1 MAGSMM
7 RAFRLENGATG
18 FADIEFVLDQMRR
31 TVEKQSNV
39 LFRGLVERQAERIT
53 DEIALGRYTNK
64 PDGVSI
70 LDVARDVTL
79 DRIKIADD
87 NRQPIEFNL
96 GISVQVMMGETEKK
110 ENRILFVIYAPG
122 SAETYCRGFRKI
134 TGIVPYDLSDLSDGK
149 PDPHAQF
156 WEGVTAR
163 YGTDMP
169 LGCSLFDYG
178 ALKLEP
184 EKMKFRSPE
193 QRASQLALEEV
204 SNIALSMYS
213 GGREIAPHKLME
225 YVTLSLERVTH
236 PDFRKL
242 MERKRVELT
251 AILPKITAGL
261 VQDKNAGKIPKDMRP
276 PADALLDN
284 AAENSQVKPEDT

>member
-7 RAFRLENGATG
+7 RAFRMESGSVSFT
-18 FADIEFVLDQMRR
+18 DIEFVLDQMR
-31 TVEKQSNV
+31 TIVEKQSNV

-53 DEIALGRYTNK
+53 DEIALGRYTDK
-64 PDGVSI
+64 PDNVSI

-79 DRIKIADD
+79 DRMKVADD

-96 GISVQVMMGETEKK
+96 GISVQVMMGETDRK

-122 SAETYCRGFRKI
+122 SAETYCKGFKKI
-134 TGIVPYDLSDLSDGK
+134 NGIVPYDLSDLTDGK
-149 PDPHAQF
+149 PDPHAEF
-156 WEGVTAR
+156 WEKMTAR

-213 GGREIAPHKLME
+213 GGREIVPHKLME
-225 YVTLSLERVTH
+225 YVTLSLERITH

-261 VQDKNAGKIPKDMRP
+261 VQDKNAGKIPEAMRKP
-276 PADALLDN
+276 G
-284 AAENSQVKPEDT
+284 AAAGEISQK

>member
-7 RAFRLENGATG
+7 RAFRMESGSVSFT
-18 FADIEFVLDQMRR
+18 DIEFVLDQMR
-31 TVEKQSNV
+31 TIVEKQSNV

-53 DEIALGRYTNK
+53 DEIALGRYTDK
-64 PDGVSI
+64 PDNVSI

-79 DRIKIADD
+79 DRMKVADD

-96 GISVQVMMGETEKK
+96 GISVQVMMGETDRK

-122 SAETYCRGFRKI
+122 SAETYCKGFKKI
-134 TGIVPYDLSDLSDGK
+134 NGIVPYDLSDLTDGK
-149 PDPHAQF
+149 PDPHAEF
-156 WEGVTAR
+156 WEKMTAR

-213 GGREIAPHKLME
+213 GGREIVPHKLME
-225 YVTLSLERVTH
+225 YMTLSLERITH

-261 VQDKNAGKIPKDMRP
+261 VQDKNAGKIPEAMRKP
-276 PADALLDN
+276 G
-284 AAENSQVKPEDT
+284 AAAGEISQK